1 MSRLSIMNETKA
13 QATVE
18 SLHTDLERRV
28 KGAPPGLCPLD
39 VASSYLKVC
48 SAQTCG
54 KCVPCRV
61 GLSQL
66 EKLIDDLID
75 GKGDMKT
82 VSQIEKTAQTISDSA
97 DCAIGYEAANMVLKG
112 VKGFRDDYEAHAK
125 SHKCTS
131 DGFHAVPC
139 VTLCPA
145 HVDIP
150 GYIALVN
157 AGRYAD
163 AVRLIRK
170 DNPFPSVCAMVCEH
184 PCENKCRR
192 RMVDDAIN
200 IRGLKLYAIDHAGH
214 VPVYREGEKPAP
226 ATGKKVAIIGGG
238 PSGISAAYYLGMMGH
253 SVEIFEQRKRLGGML
268 RYGIPSYRLPREVLH
283 EEIETLLTAGDIKVH
298 KEVSIG
304 GADYPLSKLRS
315 EFDAVY
321 IAIGAHTDKTLKIP
335 GEDAEGVMSAVK
347 LLRMIGDDEYPDF
360 KGKKVV
366 VVGGGNVAMDC
377 ARSSLRLNADK
388 VTLAYRRRKDD
399 MTALAEEVEATEV
412 EGCEILELAAPLK
425 VEVGSDGKAKALW
438 VKQQMI
444 SNIKGGR
451 PAPKDASAEPIRLE
465 ADIIVVAIGQG
476 IDSHNFEESGI
487 AVKWGC
493 IEAFDSEQVKGV
505 NMDGVF
511 SGGDCVSGP
520 ATVIRAIAAGKV
532 AAANIDEYLGFHHP
546 IELPVEIPDPVPHN
560 RPACGRVK
568 MRERPIDERVHD
580 FKLVEKGMTQEEM
593 EQESNRCLRCDYYG
607 YGKFREGREFKW

>member
-1 MSRLSIMNETKA
+1 MSRLSITNETKA
-13 QATVE
+13 QATAE
-18 SLHTDLERRV
+18 SLHKDMERRIT
-28 KGAPPGLCPLD
+28 GAPPDVCPLD
-39 VASSYLKVC
+39 VASGFLKVC
-48 SAQTCG
+48 GAQTCG

-61 GLSQL
+61 GLPQL
-66 EKLIDDLID
+66 ERMIDDLIE
-75 GKGDMKT
+75 GRGNMET
-82 VSQIEKTAQTISDSA
+82 VAKIEETAQTISTSA

-112 VKGFRDDYEAHAK
+112 VKGFHDDYVAHAK
-125 SHKCTS
+125 GEPCASE
-131 DGFHAVPC
+131 GFRAVPC

-214 VPVYREGEKPAP
+214 VPVYPEGKKAAP
-226 ATGKKVAIIGGG
+226 ATGKKVAIVGGG
-238 PSGISAAYYLGMMGH
+238 PSGITAAYYLGMMGH

-304 GADYPLSKLRS
+304 GKDYPLSKLR
-315 EFDAVY
+315 EQFDAVY
-321 IAIGAHTDKTLKIP
+321 IAIGAHTDKTLRIP
-335 GEDAEGVMSAVK
+335 GEDAEGVMSAVE
-347 LLRMIGDDEYPDF
+347 LLRRIGDEDFPDF
-360 KGKKVV
+360 RGKKVV

-425 VEVGSDGKAKALW
+425 VEVSDGKAKALW

-444 SNIKGGR
+444 SNIKSGR
-451 PAPKDASAEPIRLE
+451 PAPKDASADPIRIE
-465 ADIIVVAIGQG
+465 ADIVVVAIGQG
-476 IDSHNFEESGI
+476 IDSHNFEEAGI

-493 IEAFDSEQVKGV
+493 IEAFDSEQVKGTD
-505 NMDGVF
+505 MTGVF

-546 IELPVEIPDPVPHN
+546 ITLPVEIPEPIPHN

-568 MRERPIDERVHD
+568 MRERPIDQRIHD
-580 FKLVEKGMTQEEM
+580 FELVEKGMSQEEM
-593 EQESNRCLRCDYYG
+593 EQESGRCLRCDYYG
-607 YGKFREGREFKW
+607 FGKFRGGREVKW

>member
-1 MSRLSIMNETKA
+1 MSRLSIVNETKA
-13 QATVE
+13 QATAE
-18 SLHTDLERRV
+18 SLHADMERRI
-28 KGAPPGLCPLD
+28 KGAPPDVCPLD
-39 VASSYLKVC
+39 VASGFLKVC
-48 SAQTCG
+48 AAQTCG

-61 GLSQL
+61 GLPAL
-66 EKLIDDLID
+66 EEMIDDLIE
-75 GKGDMKT
+75 GRGNMET
-82 VSQIEKTAQTISDSA
+82 VAKIEKTAETISASA

-112 VKGFRDDYEAHAK
+112 VKGFHDDYVAHAK
-125 SHKCTS
+125 GEPCASE
-131 DGFHAVPC
+131 GFRAVPC

-304 GADYPLSKLRS
+304 GKDYPLSKLR
-315 EFDAVY
+315 EQFDAIY
-321 IAIGAHTDKTLKIP
+321 IAIGAHTDKTLRIP
-335 GEDAEGVMSAVK
+335 GEDAEGVMSAVE
-347 LLRMIGDDEYPDF
+347 LLRRIGDEDFPDF
-360 KGKKVV
+360 RGKKVV

-425 VEVGSDGKAKALW
+425 VEVVDGKAKALW

-451 PAPKDASAEPIRLE
+451 PAPKDANADPIRIP
-465 ADIIVVAIGQG
+465 ADVIVVAIGQG
-476 IDSHNFEESGI
+476 IDSHNFEEAGI

-505 NMDGVF
+505 DMAGVF

-532 AAANIDEYLGFHHP
+532 AAANIDEYLGYHHP
-546 IELPVEIPDPVPHN
+546 ITLPVEIPDPVPHN

-568 MRERPIDERVHD
+568 MRERPIDQRIHD
-580 FKLVEKGMTQEEM
+580 FDLVEKGMSQEEM
-593 EQESNRCLRCDYYG
+593 EQESGRCLRCDYYG
-607 YGKFREGREFKW
+607 YGKFRGGREVKW